1 MDGQKSEVA
10 RLLQQIDLEYQ
21 SAYRGLGGFA
31 SGTARHDFVNKR
43 MKNIELVHERLIEL
57 VGPDE
62 AIALVVH
69 TIDLPKDQHRRR
81 M

>member
-1 MDGQKSEVA
+1 MDGQESEVA
-10 RLLQQIDLEYQ
+10 RLLQQIDLECQ
-21 SAYRGLGGFA
+21 SAHRGLRGFA
-31 SGTARHDFVNKR
+31 SGSARHDFVNKR
-43 MKNIELVHERLIEL
+43 MENIGYAHERLIEL